1 VNQKRVLTVVR
12 ALGRRWK
19 AVAAGGAAIALL
31 RSRRRKR
38 NEEDEAA
45 HPHATP
51 REATAARLIGL
62 FFFLSAA
69 AGVALL
75 AIYAL
80 GGQPQ
85 LEGLLLGVALGGIGI
100 GLILWGRELFPAE
113 VVTEER
119 GPHGSEPVDRAAAER
134 ILESGERSVTRRRF
148 LSRLLGA
155 ALGAF
160 AVAMVFPIRSLGPR
174 PRRSLF
180 HTAWTPG
187 TRLVDETG
195 VPVRADTL
203 QIGGVVTVFP
213 EGRTNSSDSQAIV
226 VRLLP
231 DQLQLPAG
239 RESWAPDGNVCY
251 SKLCTHAGCP
261 VGLYVKALQELQC
274 PCHQSSFDVRNGAQV
289 VFGPA
294 SRPLPQLPLDVDSDG
309 YLVARSDFNEPVGP
323 GFWNSGIP

>member
-1 VNQKRVLTVVR
+1 MNGKR
-12 ALGRRWK
+12 ALAVLRGTAKGWK
-19 AVAAGGAAIALL
+19 ALVVAGVGVVLL
-31 RSRRRKR
+31 RRRRQKK
-38 NEEDEAA
+38 DVDTVPPT
-45 HPHATP
+45 H
-51 REATAARLIGL
+51 REASAARLIGL
-62 FFFLSAA
+62 FFFLSGA
-69 AGVALL
+69 AGITLL

-85 LEGLLLGVALGGIGI
+85 LEGLLLGVSLGGIGM

-119 GPHGSEPVDRAAAER
+119 GPHGSDPADRASAER

-148 LSRLLGA
+148 LSRLLAG

-180 HTAWTPG
+180 HTAWRPG

-195 VPVRADTL
+195 APVRADTL
-203 QIGGVVTVFP
+203 QIGSVVTVFP
-213 EGRTNSSDSQAIV
+213 EGRTNSSDSQAIL
-226 VRLLP
+226 VRVIP

-239 RESWAPDGNVCY
+239 RENWAPSGNVCY

-274 PCHQSSFDVRNGAQV
+274 PCHQSSFNVTNGAQV

-294 SRPLPQLPLDVDSDG
+294 SRPLPQLPLEVDAHG
-309 YLVARSDFNEPVGP
+309 FLIARSDFPEPVGP